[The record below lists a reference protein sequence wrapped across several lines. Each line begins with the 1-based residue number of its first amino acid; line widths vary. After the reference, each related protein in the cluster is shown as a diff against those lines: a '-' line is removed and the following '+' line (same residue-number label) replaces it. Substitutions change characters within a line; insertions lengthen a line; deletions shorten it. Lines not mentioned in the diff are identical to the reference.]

1 MKRSL
6 IVLVATLA
14 MVLGVSASALAAT
27 PDPHAS
33 CVGLVA
39 ASHAGEPGAQA
50 EFMAATILVAKF
62 AGLPPGLGIS
72 NFANSHEE
80 TAEVCLD

>member
-6 IVLVATLA
+6 IVLAATLA

-39 ASHAGEPGAQA
+39 ASRASEPGAQA
-50 EFMAATILVAKF
+50 EAVAATISVAKLL
-62 AGLPPGLGIS
+62 GLPPGLGIS
-72 NFANSHEE
+72 NFANSHEGS
-80 TAEVCLD
+80 ADVCLD